1 MIIRKRYLC
10 QVNKSLQM
18 QNILTSVIPTG
29 SHVFKSE
36 LEIEPYAYQ
45 INDSIGHKIDGSTGR
60 TNITS

>member
-1 MIIRKRYLC
+1 
-10 QVNKSLQM
+10 M
-18 QNILTSVIPTG
+18 QNILKSVIPTG

-45 INDSIGHKIDGSTGR
+45 INDLIGHNIDGSTNR